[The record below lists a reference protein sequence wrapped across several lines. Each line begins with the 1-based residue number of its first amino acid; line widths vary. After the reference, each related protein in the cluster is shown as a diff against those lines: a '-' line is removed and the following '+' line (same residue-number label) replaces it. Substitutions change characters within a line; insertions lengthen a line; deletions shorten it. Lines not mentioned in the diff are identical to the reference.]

1 MSAGR
6 LRVLRPWELVAYGLE
21 KALKAFVVAFLLL
34 PAVLVIVL
42 SFSSDTNLA
51 FPPDSWGLRQYDSL
65 LHSDYWL
72 GAVGMSFVI
81 AVPTALLCAVIGVPA
96 ALALERSRMRGKGPL
111 WALGVAPL
119 VLPGVAYAVA
129 LYAFFIDAKLI
140 GTVTGVILAESML
153 ALPFVIIIVA
163 AGLRRIPQELE
174 LVAMSLGA
182 SNLRATWGITLR
194 LLAPSIAASTV
205 LAFMVAFDEAVLVT
219 FLGGGEI
226 ITLPKAT
233 YDSVRDGLDPV
244 ITAIASLLMVF
255 TGLLMLLTTKLRG
268 DDGDQSWAS

>member
-1 MSAGR
+1 MTAGG
-6 LRVLRPWELVAYGLE
+6 LRALRPWEVAVYGLE
-21 KALKAFVVAFLLL
+21 KALKAFVVVFLLL

-51 FPPDSWGLRQYDSL
+51 FPPTTWGLRQYEAL
-65 LHSDYWL
+65 FASDHWM

-81 AVPTALLCAVIGVPA
+81 AVPTALLCAVVGVPA

-119 VLPGVAYAVA
+119 VMPGVAYAVA
-129 LYAFFIDAKLI
+129 LYTFYIDARLI
-140 GTVTGVILAESML
+140 GTIPGVVLAESML

-182 SNLRATWGITLR
+182 STMRATWGITLR
-194 LLAPSIAASTV
+194 LLAPSIAASTL
-205 LAFMVAFDEAVLVT
+205 LAFMVTFDEAVLVT

-244 ITAIASLLMVF
+244 ITAIASLLMLF
-255 TGLLMLLTTKLRG
+255 TGALMLLTTRLRG
-268 DDGDQSWAS
+268 DGEKPWAS

>member
-1 MSAGR
+1 VRA
-6 LRVLRPWELVAYGLE
+6 LRPWEVAVYGLE
-21 KALKAFVVAFLLL
+21 KALKAFVIVFLLL
-34 PAVLVIVL
+34 PAVLVIIL
-42 SFSSDTNLA
+42 SFSSDANLA
-51 FPPDSWGLRQYDSL
+51 FPPDSWGLRQYEAL
-65 LHSDYWL
+65 FTSDYWI
-72 GAVGMSFVI
+72 GAIGTSFVV
-81 AVPTALLCAVIGVPA
+81 AAPTALLCIVVGVPA

-119 VLPGVAYAVA
+119 VLPGVSYAVA
-129 LYAFFIDAKLI
+129 LYTFYIDAQLI
-140 GTVTGVILAESML
+140 GTIPGVILAESML
-153 ALPFVIIIVA
+153 AMPFVIIIVA

-182 SNLRATWGITLR
+182 STMRATWGITLR
-194 LLAPSIAASTV
+194 LLTPSIVASTV

-268 DDGDQSWAS
+268 DRDQPWAS